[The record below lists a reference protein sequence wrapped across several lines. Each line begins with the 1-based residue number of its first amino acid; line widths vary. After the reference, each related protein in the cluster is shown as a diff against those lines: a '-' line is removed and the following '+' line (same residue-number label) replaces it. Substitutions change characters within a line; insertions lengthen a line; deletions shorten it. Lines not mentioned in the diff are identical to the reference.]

1 MFVISTSYE
10 LLKGLVSFL
19 RLTRGGNSFFSA
31 AAIASLGEGLV
42 GEIKERLSSLLTML
56 HRGVFR
62 KCLPALNAYADD
74 VSGL

>member
-1 MFVISTSYE
+1 MFVISTSCK

-19 RLTRGGNSFFSA
+19 RLTRGGISFFSA

-42 GEIKERLSSLLTML
+42 GEIKERLSSLLTIL
-56 HRGVFR
+56 HRGVLR
-62 KCLPALNAYADD
+62 KCLPVLNAYTDG